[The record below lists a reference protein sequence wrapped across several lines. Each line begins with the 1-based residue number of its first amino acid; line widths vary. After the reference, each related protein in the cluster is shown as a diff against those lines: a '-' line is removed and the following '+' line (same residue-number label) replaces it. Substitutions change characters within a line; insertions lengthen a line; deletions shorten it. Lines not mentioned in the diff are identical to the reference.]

1 MLRWLDTLFP
11 KALLNAQEGLERLVA
26 QAQVVQ
32 ASTKDHSKRAK
43 EANGTHR
50 FGELGVG
57 ASQSEAVSYT
67 SHEERRVSRMDPGS
81 WCTVE
86 LSKEQE
92 SDREWRVLSE
102 VAMHTRRTVHGIV
115 LLRKSS
121 VVLAG
126 CIATDS
132 RVHREV
138 RVVSRENSRMD
149 KRGRREHKERH
160 NKVLLVRWQETDNC
174 GAATPRQALRQLLA
188 HTGVV
193 RRLVMLRELA
203 YIAAARMAYACESIR
218 SPSDMSE

>member
-1 MLRWLDTLFP
+1 MARYPFP

-32 ASTKDHSKRAK
+32 ASTKDHNKRAK
-43 EANGTHR
+43 EANGTYR

-86 LSKEQE
+86 LGKEQE
-92 SDREWRVLSE
+92 SDREGRVLCE
-102 VAMHTRRTVHGIV
+102 VAMNTRRTVHSII

-121 VVLAG
+121 AVLAG
-126 CIATDS
+126 YLANDS
-132 RVHREV
+132 RFHRKV
-138 RVVSRENSRMD
+138 RVESRENSRVD
-149 KRGRREHKERH
+149 ERGRREHKKRH
-160 NKVLLVRWQETDNC
+160 GKEFLVRWQESVSC
-174 GAATPRQALRQLLA
+174 RAATPRQARQLLA

-193 RRLVMLRELA
+193 RSLVMLRGLA

-218 SPSDMSE
+218 SPSDMTE

>member
-1 MLRWLDTLFP
+1 MVARYPFP

-32 ASTKDHSKRAK
+32 ASTKDHNKRAK

-92 SDREWRVLSE
+92 SDREGRVLCE
-102 VAMHTRRTVHGIV
+102 VAMNTRRTVHSII

-126 CIATDS
+126 YVATDS
-132 RVHREV
+132 RFHRKV
-138 RVVSRENSRMD
+138 RVESRENSRVD
-149 KRGRREHKERH
+149 ERGRREHKKRH
-160 NKVLLVRWQETDNC
+160 GKEFLVRWQESVSC
-174 GAATPRQALRQLLA
+174 RAATPRQARQLLA

-193 RRLVMLRELA
+193 RSLVMLRGLA

-218 SPSDMSE
+218 SPSDMTE

>member
-1 MLRWLDTLFP
+1 MVARYPFP

-43 EANGTHR
+43 EAKGTNQLR
-50 FGELGVG
+50 ILGVG

-67 SHEERRVSRMDPGS
+67 SHKERRVSRMDPGS

-86 LSKEQE
+86 LGKEQE
-92 SDREWRVLSE
+92 SDREGRVLCE
-102 VAMHTRRTVHGIV
+102 VAMNTRRTVHSII

-121 VVLAG
+121 AVLAG
-126 CIATDS
+126 YLANDS
-132 RVHREV
+132 RFHRKV
-138 RVVSRENSRMD
+138 RVESRENSRVD

-174 GAATPRQALRQLLA
+174 GAATPPASTPPVAGPYRGRAKISHA
-188 HTGVV
+188 
-193 RRLVMLRELA
+193 
-203 YIAAARMAYACESIR
+203 
-218 SPSDMSE
+218 

>member
-1 MLRWLDTLFP
+1 MVARYPFP

-67 SHEERRVSRMDPGS
+67 SHKERRVSRMDPGS

-86 LSKEQE
+86 LGKEQE
-92 SDREWRVLSE
+92 SDREGRVLCE
-102 VAMHTRRTVHGIV
+102 VAMNTRRTVHSII

-121 VVLAG
+121 AVLAG
-126 CIATDS
+126 YLANDS
-132 RVHREV
+132 RFHRKV
-138 RVVSRENSRMD
+138 RVESRENSRVD
-149 KRGRREHKERH
+149 ERGRREHKKRH
-160 NKVLLVRWQETDNC
+160 GKEFLVRWQESVSC
-174 GAATPRQALRQLLA
+174 RAATPRQARQLLA

-193 RRLVMLRELA
+193 RSLVMLRGLA

-218 SPSDMSE
+218 SPSDMTE

>member
-1 MLRWLDTLFP
+1 MVARYPFP

-43 EANGTHR
+43 EANSTHR

-92 SDREWRVLSE
+92 SDREGRVLCE
-102 VAMHTRRTVHGIV
+102 VAMNTRRTVHSII

-126 CIATDS
+126 YVATDS
-132 RVHREV
+132 RFRRKV
-138 RVVSRENSRMD
+138 RVVSRENSRVD

-160 NKVLLVRWQETDNC
+160 GKELLVRWQESVSC
-174 GAATPRQALRQLLA
+174 GAATPRQARQLLA
-188 HTGVV
+188 HAGVV
-193 RRLVMLRELA
+193 RSLVMLRGLA

-218 SPSDMSE
+218 SPSDMTE

>member
-1 MLRWLDTLFP
+1 MVARYPFP

-32 ASTKDHSKRAK
+32 ASTKDHNKRAK
-43 EANGTHR
+43 EANGTYR

-86 LSKEQE
+86 LGKEQE
-92 SDREWRVLSE
+92 SDREGRVLCE
-102 VAMHTRRTVHGIV
+102 VAMNTRRTVRSII

-121 VVLAG
+121 AVLAG
-126 CIATDS
+126 YLANDS
-132 RVHREV
+132 RFHRKV
-138 RVVSRENSRMD
+138 RVESRENSRVD
-149 KRGRREHKERH
+149 KRGRREHKKRH
-160 NKVLLVRWQETDNC
+160 GKEFLVRWQESVSC
-174 GAATPRQALRQLLA
+174 RAATPRQARQLLA

-193 RRLVMLRELA
+193 RSLVMLRGLA

-218 SPSDMSE
+218 SPSDMTE

>member
-1 MLRWLDTLFP
+1 VARYPFP

-32 ASTKDHSKRAK
+32 ASTKDHNKRAK

-67 SHEERRVSRMDPGS
+67 SHKERRVSRMDPGS

-92 SDREWRVLSE
+92 SDREGRVLCE
-102 VAMHTRRTVHGIV
+102 VAMNTRRTVHSII

-121 VVLAG
+121 AVLAG
-126 CIATDS
+126 YLANDS
-132 RVHREV
+132 RFHRKV
-138 RVVSRENSRMD
+138 RVESRENSRVD
-149 KRGRREHKERH
+149 ERGRREHKKRH
-160 NKVLLVRWQETDNC
+160 GKEFLVRWQESVSC
-174 GAATPRQALRQLLA
+174 RAATPRQARQLLA

-193 RRLVMLRELA
+193 RSLVMLRGLA

-218 SPSDMSE
+218 SPSDMTE

>member
-1 MLRWLDTLFP
+1 MARYPFP

-32 ASTKDHSKRAK
+32 ASTKDHNKRAK
-43 EANGTHR
+43 EANGTYR

-86 LSKEQE
+86 LGKEQE
-92 SDREWRVLSE
+92 SDREGRVLCE
-102 VAMHTRRTVHGIV
+102 VAMNTRRTVRSII

-121 VVLAG
+121 AVLAG
-126 CIATDS
+126 YLANDS
-132 RVHREV
+132 RFHRKV
-138 RVVSRENSRMD
+138 RVESRENSRVD
-149 KRGRREHKERH
+149 ERGRREHKKRH
-160 NKVLLVRWQETDNC
+160 GKEFLVRWQESVSC
-174 GAATPRQALRQLLA
+174 RAATPRQARQLLA

-193 RRLVMLRELA
+193 RSLVMLRGLA

-218 SPSDMSE
+218 SPSDMTE

>member
-1 MLRWLDTLFP
+1 MARYPFP

-26 QAQVVQ
+26 QTQVVQ
-32 ASTKDHSKRAK
+32 ASTKDHNKRAK
-43 EANGTHR
+43 EANGTYR

-86 LSKEQE
+86 LGKEQE
-92 SDREWRVLSE
+92 SDREGRVLCE
-102 VAMHTRRTVHGIV
+102 VAMNTRRTVHSII

-121 VVLAG
+121 AVLAG
-126 CIATDS
+126 YLANDS
-132 RVHREV
+132 RFHRKV
-138 RVVSRENSRMD
+138 RVESRENSRVD
-149 KRGRREHKERH
+149 ERGRREHKKRH
-160 NKVLLVRWQETDNC
+160 GKEFLVRWQESVSC
-174 GAATPRQALRQLLA
+174 RAATPRQARQLLA

-193 RRLVMLRELA
+193 RSLVMLRGLA

-218 SPSDMSE
+218 SPSDMTE

>member
-1 MLRWLDTLFP
+1 MVARYPFP

-32 ASTKDHSKRAK
+32 ASTKDHNKRAK
-43 EANGTHR
+43 EANGTYR

-92 SDREWRVLSE
+92 SDREGRVLCE
-102 VAMHTRRTVHGIV
+102 VAMDTRRTVHSII

-126 CIATDS
+126 YVATDS
-132 RVHREV
+132 RFRRKV
-138 RVVSRENSRMD
+138 RVVSRENSRVD
-149 KRGRREHKERH
+149 ERGRREHKKRH
-160 NKVLLVRWQETDNC
+160 GKEFLVRWQESVSC
-174 GAATPRQALRQLLA
+174 RAATPRQARQLLA

-193 RRLVMLRELA
+193 RSLVMLRGLA

-218 SPSDMSE
+218 SPSDMTE

>member
-1 MLRWLDTLFP
+1 MVARYPFP

-81 WCTVE
+81 WGTVE

-92 SDREWRVLSE
+92 SDREGRVLCE
-102 VAMHTRRTVHGIV
+102 VAMNTRRTVRSII

-121 VVLAG
+121 AVLAG
-126 CIATDS
+126 YLANDS
-132 RVHREV
+132 RFHRKV
-138 RVVSRENSRMD
+138 RVESRENSRVD
-149 KRGRREHKERH
+149 KRGRREHKKRH
-160 NKVLLVRWQETDNC
+160 GKEFLVRWQESVSC
-174 GAATPRQALRQLLA
+174 RAATPRQARQLLA

-193 RRLVMLRELA
+193 RSLVMLRGLA

-218 SPSDMSE
+218 SPSDMTE

>member
-1 MLRWLDTLFP
+1 MVARYPFP

-92 SDREWRVLSE
+92 SDREGRVLCE
-102 VAMHTRRTVHGIV
+102 VAMNTRRTVHSII

-121 VVLAG
+121 AVLAG
-126 CIATDS
+126 YLANDS
-132 RVHREV
+132 RFHRKV
-138 RVVSRENSRMD
+138 RVESRENSRVD
-149 KRGRREHKERH
+149 ERGRREHKKRH
-160 NKVLLVRWQETDNC
+160 GKEFLVRWQESVSC
-174 GAATPRQALRQLLA
+174 GAATPRQARQLLA
-188 HTGVV
+188 HAGVV
-193 RRLVMLRELA
+193 RSLVMLRGLA

-218 SPSDMSE
+218 SPSDMTE

>member
-1 MLRWLDTLFP
+1 MVARYPFP

-81 WCTVE
+81 WGTVE

-92 SDREWRVLSE
+92 SDREGRVLCE
-102 VAMHTRRTVHGIV
+102 VAMNTRRTVHSII

-121 VVLAG
+121 AVLAG
-126 CIATDS
+126 YLANDS
-132 RVHREV
+132 RFHRKV
-138 RVVSRENSRMD
+138 RVESRENSRVD
-149 KRGRREHKERH
+149 ERGRREHKKRH
-160 NKVLLVRWQETDNC
+160 GKEFLVRWQESVSC
-174 GAATPRQALRQLLA
+174 RAATPRQARQLLA

-193 RRLVMLRELA
+193 RRLVMLRALA
-203 YIAAARMAYACESIR
+203 YIAAAKMAYACESTR
-218 SPSDMSE
+218 SPSDMTE

>member
-1 MLRWLDTLFP
+1 MVARYPFP

-92 SDREWRVLSE
+92 SDREGRVLCE
-102 VAMHTRRTVHGIV
+102 VAMNTRRTVHSII

-121 VVLAG
+121 AVLAG
-126 CIATDS
+126 YLANDS
-132 RVHREV
+132 RFHRKV
-138 RVVSRENSRMD
+138 RVESRENSRVD
-149 KRGRREHKERH
+149 ERGRREHKKRH
-160 NKVLLVRWQETDNC
+160 GKEFLVRWQESVSC
-174 GAATPRQALRQLLA
+174 RAATPRQARQLLA

-193 RRLVMLRELA
+193 RRLVMLRALA
-203 YIAAARMAYACESIR
+203 YIAAAKMAYACESTR
-218 SPSDMSE
+218 SPSDMTE

>member
-1 MLRWLDTLFP
+1 MARYPFP

-32 ASTKDHSKRAK
+32 ASTKDHNKRAK
-43 EANGTHR
+43 EANGTYR

-67 SHEERRVSRMDPGS
+67 SHKERRVSRMDPGS

-86 LSKEQE
+86 LGKEQE
-92 SDREWRVLSE
+92 SDREGRVLCE
-102 VAMHTRRTVHGIV
+102 VAMNTRRTVHSII

-121 VVLAG
+121 AVLAG
-126 CIATDS
+126 YLANDS
-132 RVHREV
+132 RFHRKV
-138 RVVSRENSRMD
+138 RVESRENSRVD
-149 KRGRREHKERH
+149 ERGSREHKKRH
-160 NKVLLVRWQETDNC
+160 GKEFLVRWQESVSC
-174 GAATPRQALRQLLA
+174 RAATPRQARQLLA

-193 RRLVMLRELA
+193 RSLVMLRGLA

-218 SPSDMSE
+218 SPSDMTE

>member
-1 MLRWLDTLFP
+1 MVARYPFP

-92 SDREWRVLSE
+92 SDREGRVLCE
-102 VAMHTRRTVHGIV
+102 VAMNTRRTVHSII

-126 CIATDS
+126 YVATDS
-132 RVHREV
+132 RFRRKV
-138 RVVSRENSRMD
+138 RVVSRENSRVD
-149 KRGRREHKERH
+149 KRGRRE
-160 NKVLLVRWQETDNC
+160 
-174 GAATPRQALRQLLA
+174 PRSRGLGDVYKRQRQLLA
-188 HTGVV
+188 HAGVV
-193 RRLVMLRELA
+193 RSLVMLRGLA

-218 SPSDMSE
+218 SPSDMTE

>member
-1 MLRWLDTLFP
+1 MVARYPFP

-43 EANGTHR
+43 EANGTYR

-86 LSKEQE
+86 LGKEQE
-92 SDREWRVLSE
+92 SDREGRVLCE
-102 VAMHTRRTVHGIV
+102 VAMNTRRTVHSII

-121 VVLAG
+121 AVLAG
-126 CIATDS
+126 YLANDS
-132 RVHREV
+132 RFHRKV
-138 RVVSRENSRMD
+138 RVESRENSRVD
-149 KRGRREHKERH
+149 ERGRREHKKRH
-160 NKVLLVRWQETDNC
+160 GKEFLVRWQESVSC
-174 GAATPRQALRQLLA
+174 RAATPRQARQLLA

-193 RRLVMLRELA
+193 RSLVMLRGLA

-218 SPSDMSE
+218 SPSDMTE

>member
-1 MLRWLDTLFP
+1 MVARYPFP

-32 ASTKDHSKRAK
+32 ASTKDHNKRAK

-67 SHEERRVSRMDPGS
+67 SHKERRVSRMDPGS
-81 WCTVE
+81 WGTVE

-92 SDREWRVLSE
+92 SDREGRVLCE
-102 VAMHTRRTVHGIV
+102 VAMNTRRTVHSII

-121 VVLAG
+121 AVLAG
-126 CIATDS
+126 YLANDS
-132 RVHREV
+132 RFHRKV
-138 RVVSRENSRMD
+138 RVESRENSRVD
-149 KRGRREHKERH
+149 ERGRREHKKRH
-160 NKVLLVRWQETDNC
+160 GKEFLVRWQESVSC
-174 GAATPRQALRQLLA
+174 RAATPRQARQLLA

-193 RRLVMLRELA
+193 RSLVMLRGLA

-218 SPSDMSE
+218 SPSDMTE

>member
-1 MLRWLDTLFP
+1 MVARYPFP
-11 KALLNAQEGLERLVA
+11 KALLNAQEGLERFVA

-67 SHEERRVSRMDPGS
+67 SHKERRVSRMDPGS

-92 SDREWRVLSE
+92 SDREGRVLCE
-102 VAMHTRRTVHGIV
+102 VAMNTRRTVHSII

-121 VVLAG
+121 AVLAG
-126 CIATDS
+126 YLANDS
-132 RVHREV
+132 RFHRKV
-138 RVVSRENSRMD
+138 RVESRENSRVD
-149 KRGRREHKERH
+149 ERGRREHKKRH
-160 NKVLLVRWQETDNC
+160 GKEFLVRWQESVSC
-174 GAATPRQALRQLLA
+174 RAATPRQARQLLA

-203 YIAAARMAYACESIR
+203 YIGAARMAYACESIR
-218 SPSDMSE
+218 SPSDMTE

>member
-1 MLRWLDTLFP
+1 MVARYPFP

-81 WCTVE
+81 WGTVE

-92 SDREWRVLSE
+92 SDREGRVLCE
-102 VAMHTRRTVHGIV
+102 VAMNTRRTVRSII

-126 CIATDS
+126 YVATDS
-132 RVHREV
+132 RFRRKV
-138 RVVSRENSRMD
+138 RVKSRKNSRVD

-160 NKVLLVRWQETDNC
+160 GKELLVRWQETVSC
-174 GAATPRQALRQLLA
+174 GAATPRQARQLLA

-203 YIAAARMAYACESIR
+203 YIGAARMAYACESIR
-218 SPSDMSE
+218 SPSDMTE

>member
-1 MLRWLDTLFP
+1 MVARYPFP

-32 ASTKDHSKRAK
+32 ASTKDHNKRAK
-43 EANGTHR
+43 EANGTYR

-67 SHEERRVSRMDPGS
+67 SHKERRVSRMDPGS

-86 LSKEQE
+86 LGKEQE
-92 SDREWRVLSE
+92 SDREGRVLCE
-102 VAMHTRRTVHGIV
+102 VAMNTRRTVHSII

-121 VVLAG
+121 AVLAG
-126 CIATDS
+126 YLANDS
-132 RVHREV
+132 RFHRKV
-138 RVVSRENSRMD
+138 RVESRENSRVD
-149 KRGRREHKERH
+149 ERGRREHKKRH
-160 NKVLLVRWQETDNC
+160 GKEFLVRWQESVSC
-174 GAATPRQALRQLLA
+174 GAATPRQARQLLA

-193 RRLVMLRELA
+193 RSLVMLRGLA

-218 SPSDMSE
+218 SPSDMTE

>member
-1 MLRWLDTLFP
+1 MVARYPFP

-92 SDREWRVLSE
+92 SDREGRVLCE
-102 VAMHTRRTVHGIV
+102 VAMNTRRTVHSII

-121 VVLAG
+121 AVLAG
-126 CIATDS
+126 YLANDS
-132 RVHREV
+132 RFHRKV
-138 RVVSRENSRMD
+138 RVESRENSRVD
-149 KRGRREHKERH
+149 ERGRREHKKRH
-160 NKVLLVRWQETDNC
+160 GKEFLVRWQESVSC
-174 GAATPRQALRQLLA
+174 RAATPRQARQLLA

-193 RRLVMLRELA
+193 RSLVMLRGLA
-203 YIAAARMAYACESIR
+203 YIAAARMAYACESTR
-218 SPSDMSE
+218 SPSDMTE

>member
-1 MLRWLDTLFP
+1 MVARYPFP
-11 KALLNAQEGLERLVA
+11 KALLNAQEGLERFVA

-67 SHEERRVSRMDPGS
+67 SHKERRVSRMDPGS

-86 LSKEQE
+86 LGKEQE
-92 SDREWRVLSE
+92 SDREGRVLCE
-102 VAMHTRRTVHGIV
+102 VAMNTRRTVHSII

-121 VVLAG
+121 AVLAG
-126 CIATDS
+126 YLANDS
-132 RVHREV
+132 RFHRKV
-138 RVVSRENSRMD
+138 RVESRENSRVD

-160 NKVLLVRWQETDNC
+160 GKELLVRWQESVSC
-174 GAATPRQALRQLLA
+174 GAATPRQARQLLA
-188 HTGVV
+188 HAGVV
-193 RRLVMLRELA
+193 RSLVMLRGLA

-218 SPSDMSE
+218 SPSDMTE

>member
-1 MLRWLDTLFP
+1 MARYPFP

-32 ASTKDHSKRAK
+32 ASTKDHNKRAK
-43 EANGTHR
+43 EANGTYR

-86 LSKEQE
+86 LGKEQE
-92 SDREWRVLSE
+92 SDREGRVLCE
-102 VAMHTRRTVHGIV
+102 VAMNTRRTVHSII

-121 VVLAG
+121 AVLAG
-126 CIATDS
+126 YLANDS
-132 RVHREV
+132 RFHRKV
-138 RVVSRENSRMD
+138 RVESRENSRVD
-149 KRGRREHKERH
+149 ERGRREHKERH
-160 NKVLLVRWQETDNC
+160 GKEFLVRWQESVSC
-174 GAATPRQALRQLLA
+174 RAATPRQARQLLA

-193 RRLVMLRELA
+193 RSLVMLRGLA

-218 SPSDMSE
+218 SPSDMTE

>member
-1 MLRWLDTLFP
+1 MVARYPFP

-32 ASTKDHSKRAK
+32 ASTKDHNKRAK
-43 EANGTHR
+43 EANGTYR

-92 SDREWRVLSE
+92 SDREGRVLCE
-102 VAMHTRRTVHGIV
+102 VAMNTRRTVHSII

-126 CIATDS
+126 YVATDS
-132 RVHREV
+132 RFRRKV
-138 RVVSRENSRMD
+138 RVESRENSRVD
-149 KRGRREHKERH
+149 ERGRREHKKRH
-160 NKVLLVRWQETDNC
+160 GKEFLVRWQESVSC
-174 GAATPRQALRQLLA
+174 RAATPRQARQLLA

-193 RRLVMLRELA
+193 RSLVMLRGLA

-218 SPSDMSE
+218 SPSDMTE

>member
-1 MLRWLDTLFP
+1 MVARYPFP

-92 SDREWRVLSE
+92 SDREGRVLCE
-102 VAMHTRRTVHGIV
+102 VAMNTRRTVHSII

-121 VVLAG
+121 AVLAG
-126 CIATDS
+126 YLANDS
-132 RVHREV
+132 RFHRKV
-138 RVVSRENSRMD
+138 RVESRENSRVD
-149 KRGRREHKERH
+149 ERGRREHKKRH
-160 NKVLLVRWQETDNC
+160 GKEFLVRWQESVSC
-174 GAATPRQALRQLLA
+174 RAATPRQARQLLA

-193 RRLVMLRELA
+193 RSLVMLRGLA

-218 SPSDMSE
+218 SPSDMTE

>member
-1 MLRWLDTLFP
+1 MVARYPFP

-67 SHEERRVSRMDPGS
+67 SHKERRVSRMDPGS

-86 LSKEQE
+86 LGKEQE
-92 SDREWRVLSE
+92 SDREGRVLCE
-102 VAMHTRRTVHGIV
+102 VAMNTRRTVHSII

-121 VVLAG
+121 AVLAG
-126 CIATDS
+126 YLANDS
-132 RVHREV
+132 RFHRKV
-138 RVVSRENSRMD
+138 RVESRENSRVD
-149 KRGRREHKERH
+149 ERGRREHKKRH
-160 NKVLLVRWQETDNC
+160 GKELLVRWQESVSC
-174 GAATPRQALRQLLA
+174 RAATPRQARQLLA

-193 RRLVMLRELA
+193 RSLVMLRGLA

-218 SPSDMSE
+218 SPSDMTE

>member
-1 MLRWLDTLFP
+1 MARYPFP

-32 ASTKDHSKRAK
+32 ASTKDHNKRAK
-43 EANGTHR
+43 EANGTYR

-67 SHEERRVSRMDPGS
+67 SHKERRVSRMDPGS

-92 SDREWRVLSE
+92 SDREGRVLCE
-102 VAMHTRRTVHGIV
+102 VAMNTRRTVHSII

-121 VVLAG
+121 AVLAG
-126 CIATDS
+126 YLANDS
-132 RVHREV
+132 RFHRKV
-138 RVVSRENSRMD
+138 RVESRENSRVD
-149 KRGRREHKERH
+149 ERGRREHKKRH
-160 NKVLLVRWQETDNC
+160 GKEFLVRWQESVSC
-174 GAATPRQALRQLLA
+174 RAATPRQARQLLA

-193 RRLVMLRELA
+193 RSLVMLRGLA

-218 SPSDMSE
+218 SPSDMTE

>member
-1 MLRWLDTLFP
+1 MARYPFP

-67 SHEERRVSRMDPGS
+67 SHKERRVSRMDPGS

-86 LSKEQE
+86 LGKEQE
-92 SDREWRVLSE
+92 SDREGRVLCE
-102 VAMHTRRTVHGIV
+102 VAMNTRRTVHSII

-121 VVLAG
+121 AVLAG
-126 CIATDS
+126 YLANDS
-132 RVHREV
+132 RFHRKV
-138 RVVSRENSRMD
+138 RVESRENSRVD
-149 KRGRREHKERH
+149 ERGRREHKKRH
-160 NKVLLVRWQETDNC
+160 GKEFLVRWQESVSC
-174 GAATPRQALRQLLA
+174 GAATPRQARQLLA
-188 HTGVV
+188 HAGVV
-193 RRLVMLRELA
+193 RSLVMLRGLA

-218 SPSDMSE
+218 SPSDMTE

>member
-1 MLRWLDTLFP
+1 MVARYPFP

-32 ASTKDHSKRAK
+32 ASTKDHNKRAK
-43 EANGTHR
+43 EANGTYR

-92 SDREWRVLSE
+92 SDREGRVLCE
-102 VAMHTRRTVHGIV
+102 VAMNTRRTVRSII

-126 CIATDS
+126 YAATDS
-132 RVHREV
+132 RFHRKV
-138 RVVSRENSRMD
+138 RVVYRENSRVD

-160 NKVLLVRWQETDNC
+160 GKELLVRWQESVSC
-174 GAATPRQALRQLLA
+174 GAATPRQARQLLA
-188 HTGVV
+188 HAGVV
-193 RRLVMLRELA
+193 RSLVMLRGLA

-218 SPSDMSE
+218 SPSDMTE

>member
-1 MLRWLDTLFP
+1 MVARYPFP

-81 WCTVE
+81 WGTVE

-92 SDREWRVLSE
+92 SDREGRVLCE
-102 VAMHTRRTVHGIV
+102 VAMNTRRTVRSII

-121 VVLAG
+121 AVLAG
-126 CIATDS
+126 YLANDS
-132 RVHREV
+132 RFHRKV
-138 RVVSRENSRMD
+138 RVESRENSRVD

-160 NKVLLVRWQETDNC
+160 GKELLVRWQESVSC
-174 GAATPRQALRQLLA
+174 RAATPRQARQLLA
-188 HTGVV
+188 HAGVV
-193 RRLVMLRELA
+193 RSLVMLRGLA

-218 SPSDMSE
+218 SPSDMTE

>member
-1 MLRWLDTLFP
+1 MVARYPFP

-32 ASTKDHSKRAK
+32 ASTKDHNKRAK

-81 WCTVE
+81 WGTVE

-92 SDREWRVLSE
+92 SDREGRVLCE
-102 VAMHTRRTVHGIV
+102 VAMNTRRTVHSII

-121 VVLAG
+121 AVLAG
-126 CIATDS
+126 YLANDS
-132 RVHREV
+132 RFHRKV
-138 RVVSRENSRMD
+138 RVESRENSRVD
-149 KRGRREHKERH
+149 ERGRREHKKRH
-160 NKVLLVRWQETDNC
+160 GKEFLVRWQESVSC
-174 GAATPRQALRQLLA
+174 RAATPRQARQLLA

-193 RRLVMLRELA
+193 RSLVMLRGLA

-218 SPSDMSE
+218 SPSDMTE

>member
-1 MLRWLDTLFP
+1 MVARYPFP

-32 ASTKDHSKRAK
+32 ASTKDHNKRAK
-43 EANGTHR
+43 EANGTYR

-67 SHEERRVSRMDPGS
+67 SHKERRVSRMDPGS

-92 SDREWRVLSE
+92 SDREGRVLCE
-102 VAMHTRRTVHGIV
+102 VAMDTRRTVHSII

-121 VVLAG
+121 LVLAG
-126 CIATDS
+126 YVATDS
-132 RVHREV
+132 RVRRKV
-138 RVVSRENSRMD
+138 RVVSSENSRVD

-160 NKVLLVRWQETDNC
+160 GKELLVRWQESVSC
-174 GAATPRQALRQLLA
+174 GAATPRQARQLMA
-188 HTGVV
+188 HAGVV
-193 RRLVMLRELA
+193 RSLVMLRGLA

-218 SPSDMSE
+218 SPSDMTE

>member
-1 MLRWLDTLFP
+1 MVARYPFP

-32 ASTKDHSKRAK
+32 ASTKDHNKRAK
-43 EANGTHR
+43 EANGTYR

-67 SHEERRVSRMDPGS
+67 SHKERRVSRMDPGS

-86 LSKEQE
+86 LGKEQE
-92 SDREWRVLSE
+92 SDREGRVLCE
-102 VAMHTRRTVHGIV
+102 VAMNTRRTVHSII

-121 VVLAG
+121 AVLAG
-126 CIATDS
+126 YLANDS
-132 RVHREV
+132 RFHRKV
-138 RVVSRENSRMD
+138 RVESRENSRVD
-149 KRGRREHKERH
+149 ERGRREHKKRH
-160 NKVLLVRWQETDNC
+160 GKEFLVRWQESVSC
-174 GAATPRQALRQLLA
+174 RAATPRQARQLLA

-193 RRLVMLRELA
+193 RSLVMLRGLA

-218 SPSDMSE
+218 SPSDMTE

>member
-1 MLRWLDTLFP
+1 MVARYPFP

-92 SDREWRVLSE
+92 SDREGRVLCE
-102 VAMHTRRTVHGIV
+102 VAMNTRRTVRSII

-126 CIATDS
+126 YVATDS
-132 RVHREV
+132 RFRRKV
-138 RVVSRENSRMD
+138 RVVSRENSRVD

-160 NKVLLVRWQETDNC
+160 GQDVLWVC
-174 GAATPRQALRQLLA
+174 
-188 HTGVV
+188 
-193 RRLVMLRELA
+193 
-203 YIAAARMAYACESIR
+203 
-218 SPSDMSE
+218 

>member
-1 MLRWLDTLFP
+1 MVARYPFP

-32 ASTKDHSKRAK
+32 ASTKDHNKRAK
-43 EANGTHR
+43 EANGTYR

-67 SHEERRVSRMDPGS
+67 SHKERRVSRMDPGS

-86 LSKEQE
+86 LGKEQE
-92 SDREWRVLSE
+92 SDREGRVLCE
-102 VAMHTRRTVHGIV
+102 VAMNTRRTVHSII

-121 VVLAG
+121 LVLAG
-126 CIATDS
+126 YLANDS
-132 RVHREV
+132 RFHRKV
-138 RVVSRENSRMD
+138 RVESRENSRVD

-160 NKVLLVRWQETDNC
+160 GKELLVRWQESVSC
-174 GAATPRQALRQLLA
+174 GAATPRQARQLLA

-193 RRLVMLRELA
+193 RSLVMLRGLA

-218 SPSDMSE
+218 SPSDMTE